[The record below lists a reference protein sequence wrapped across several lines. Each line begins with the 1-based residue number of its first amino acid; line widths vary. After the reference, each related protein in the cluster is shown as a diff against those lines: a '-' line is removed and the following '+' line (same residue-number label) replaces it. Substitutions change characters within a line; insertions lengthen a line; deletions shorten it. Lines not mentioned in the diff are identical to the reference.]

1 MGALYNIISYS
12 LGNLFIGIL
21 LTVIGVAIMFF
32 LIKSWFSNSTFTP
45 VSYITGAILFFF
57 LSFQAVLLCGAI
69 TIKSYCN
76 NVEITINGWVKDI
89 PSEIR
94 FDQKNSQQILNR
106 IQEEWP
112 LVGYFVGNADF
123 TGHTPIDIAQSMT
136 QELRSFMNGYIL
148 RRIGWSLL
156 FAVSGA
162 FIVIKT
168 MERTRRQPRNRS
180 GYSSGGSRRRRYED

>member
-112 LVGYFVGNADF
+112 LVGYFVGSADF

-168 MERTRRQPRNRS
+168 TERTRRQPRNRS

>member
-45 VSYITGAILFFF
+45 ISYITGAILFFF

-69 TIKSYCN
+69 TIKSYCS

-112 LVGYFVGNADF
+112 LVGYFVGSADF

-156 FAVSGA
+156 FVVSGA

-168 MERTRRQPRNRS
+168 MERTRRQPRYRS